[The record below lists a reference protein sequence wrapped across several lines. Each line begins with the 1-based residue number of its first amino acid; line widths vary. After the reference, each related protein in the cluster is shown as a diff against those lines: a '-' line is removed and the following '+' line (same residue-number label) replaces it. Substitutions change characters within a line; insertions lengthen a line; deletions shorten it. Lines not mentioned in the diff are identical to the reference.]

1 MQTLVS
7 AKIASL
13 HAAMTDDP
21 LQTILTPALKVAVL
35 RLLTCLDASDI
46 RADGGSETQQSSSK
60 TEKAALA
67 MLGVPLIQTLKK
79 KEKNPFSLP
88 MSAGDFFG
96 YKRVVKHNN
105 ECRFVLPEADGVYAI
120 HQPYGS
126 QANPDILLIEVHE
139 HKLVC
144 QFGIEIK
151 SGGPTWNTHIQT
163 ADRSMLYVAIKDR
176 VHYFFGDHIRDKD
189 SLVLALAWDE
199 LQRELADVVNAEA
212 LRTGRKNMC
221 VPYPKQE
228 FRGLNLDEGRD
239 TRHAEI
245 KQWLA

>member
-1 MQTLVS
+1 MNT
-7 AKIASL
+7 A
-13 HAAMTDDP
+13 P
-21 LQTILTPALKVAVL
+21 LQTNLTPTLKFVVL

-46 RADGGSETQQSSSK
+46 KSEGGSETQQSSSK

-67 MLGVPLIQTLKK
+67 MLGVPVISTVKK
-79 KEKNPFSLP
+79 KERSLFSLP

-105 ECRFVLPEADGVYAI
+105 ECRFVLPEAEGVYAI

-126 QANPDILLIEVHE
+126 QSNPDILLIEVRE
-139 HKLVC
+139 HRLVC

-151 SGGPTWNTHIQT
+151 SGGLTWNTHVQT

-176 VHYFFGDHIRDKD
+176 VHYFFGDHIRNKD